1 MWNITEFTNSSH
13 MNSSRSDDDFSYYSL
28 FVVLFVLLP
37 LAVVDI
43 VVLVVIVREKTTP
56 GFIRLILANNIVSSE
71 IVIAGLVQIFFSNVI
86 LSVVKDKSPHFACR
100 LALVT
105 ISSGGAGRFL
115 FMSAFAVAVFCLVK
129 SGTVQIKN
137 ETHHYSQCCLVDVF
151 HSTKHISILF
161 QSNRDHF
168 YQWYSVLVLWSTT
181 PVIHLLLWV
190 HFILWTV
197 QHCSK
202 CCISYSNISVH
213 QNQHY
218 FWWCG
223 NQAWIDK
230 MCCFS
235 LFGEHSEFF
244 WSFHSF
250 AHCNR
255 SSKAWRFHQWCP
267 HERSRDPRHI
277 ISHPSTHFY
286 HCLLQEH
293 SQGNYQLLLF
303 CTCLATVSCQS
314 QFKSMMQPSNLLLAV
329 YNFQQY
335 CVLQ

>member
-129 SGTVQIKN
+129 SGTVQIKMRP
-137 ETHHYSQCCLVDVF
+137 TIIASVVLWMC
-151 HSTKHISILF
+151 SILPNTLAF
-161 QSNRDHF
+161 
-168 YQWYSVLVLWSTT
+168 
-181 PVIHLLLWV
+181 
-190 HFILWTV
+190 
-197 QHCSK
+197 
-202 CCISYSNISVH
+202 
-213 QNQHY
+213 
-218 FWWCG
+218 
-223 NQAWIDK
+223 
-230 MCCFS
+230 
-235 LFGEHSEFF
+235 
-244 WSFHSF
+244 
-250 AHCNR
+250 
-255 SSKAWRFHQWCP
+255 SSKVIETIFINDIVCSFYGVPPLSYIYCFGCILFYGLCNIVVSVVFPILTFRYIKISTISDDVEIKHGLIKCAVFLCLGNILNFFGLFIPLLIATAPARLDDSINGALMRGVGILVILSLIPVPIFTIVYFKNIHKG
-267 HERSRDPRHI
+267 I
-277 ISHPSTHFY
+277 ISFFCSVRVW
-286 HCLLQEH
+286 LQSVVNH
-293 SQGNYQLLLF
+293 NSSQ
-303 CTCLATVSCQS
+303 
-314 QFKSMMQPSNLLLAV
+314 
-329 YNFQQY
+329 
-335 CVLQ
+335 